1 MSLAGEA
8 LALVLA
14 RRVGARA
21 LVPSLKIVA
30 LYLVV
35 SMPALALAQLLD
47 PTSALGIVGLL
58 ALALA
63 VAGAIALGGAYAVPQ
78 SIKVL
83 RSRKALAKTDQ
94 E

>member
-1 MSLAGEA
+1 M
-8 LALVLA
+8 
-14 RRVGARA
+14 
-21 LVPSLKIVA
+21 PSLKIVA

-35 SMPALALAQLLD
+35 SAPALALAQLLD